1 VDHSAQSHSLPH
13 VGEASTT
20 IDLAMNVAKVAW
32 WEMDYPTGN
41 VRFHRRKADMLG
53 YAPERFTHYSHFTA
67 LLHPDDL
74 EPVMEAM
81 RGHLDGRLPT
91 YEVDYRIRAATGE
104 YLWFHDVGQIAAR
117 DAEGRPS
124 MIAGLVFDI
133 SERKQTD
140 AALRM
145 ADDRLRHGE
154 RFARFGHWELTLA
167 DQVIYA
173 SEQAAQIY
181 GVTETQL
188 DVAVVKACV
197 LSEYRPGLDAALRAL
212 ITEGVPYD
220 REFEIR
226 RVSDGES
233 VFVHSKAEYD
243 PAKQIIFG
251 VVQDI
256 TARKRAELDRERLI
270 GDLRKALE
278 DIKTLRGIVPICAH
292 CKNIRD
298 DAGYW
303 QQVEAY
309 VTAHTEAQFSHAIC
323 PTCLDK
329 FYPGY

>member
-1 VDHSAQSHSLPH
+1 MEESSQNSPTPTDEGSPVD
-13 VGEASTT
+13 V
-20 IDLAMNVAKVAW
+20 AMDVARVAW
-32 WEMDYPTGN
+32 WEVHLATGE
-41 VRFHRRKADMLG
+41 VRFHPRKAEMLG
-53 YAPERFTHYSHFTA
+53 YAPERFTHYTHFTA
-67 LLHPDDL
+67 LLHPEDL
-74 EPVMEAM
+74 EPAMAAM
-81 RGHLDGRLPT
+81 RAHIAGATPA
-91 YEVDYRIRAATGE
+91 YEFDYRIRTASGAHR
-104 YLWFHDVGQIAAR
+104 WFHDAGRVSRR
-117 DAEGRPS
+117 DADGRPLTV
-124 MIAGLVFDI
+124 AGLVFDI

-270 GDLRKALE
+270 GDLRKALD

-309 VTAHTEAQFSHAIC
+309 VTAHSEAQFSHAIC
-323 PTCLDK
+323 PTCMDK